1 MADSKIPE
9 KEDQASIEV
18 NEKKR
23 KELEAKLEKVG
34 IKAPGYVHGML
45 NTLRDE
51 GIDMC
56 FLE

>member
-34 IKAPGYVHGML
+34 IKAPGYVHVDYIYANVWL
-45 NTLRDE
+45 LLKNNK
-51 GIDMC
+51 
-56 FLE
+56 